1 MNRNEVEAVEEKEET
16 AGIQNVVVDIVVDDD
31 DDDLSEGTIETET
44 QMGPD
49 VVGSNSDISEAETKD
64 DHENTTGSNNS
75 DGGSKDEWQMVTE
88 DDEMIAM
95 AAQMLGSALF
105 QSDSNID

>member
-1 MNRNEVEAVEEKEET
+1 MNKNDTEDITVNEEDT
-16 AGIQNVVVDIVVDDD
+16 TTGIQSVVVGIVVDD
-31 DDDLSEGTIETET
+31 DDDLSEGTVVTDAEDTHSNISETET
-44 QMGPD
+44 
-49 VVGSNSDISEAETKD
+49 ETKD
-64 DHENTTGSNNS
+64 EDATGSTNS

-105 QSDSNID
+105 QSDSSIHHSV